1 MPSLPCPLGD
11 RCTDGVDGKSWESV
25 DVDFDQARKLVADH
39 VIVAHQAI
47 CEQPQSLEYQVAN
60 FCGAS
65 NEPVSVQCPHCNIQI
80 TTEAT
85 TTVGVCSKSW
95 KKTWIGAIIPP
106 LLPFCT
112 LCCCYWHL
120 FCFHQFSDVEHKCP
134 YCERILGEGH
144 KYPWIKSPN
153 PTPGPM
159 CSCSQ

>member
-11 RCTDGVDGKSWESV
+11 RCTDGVNGTTWKSV

-85 TTVGVCSKSW
+85 TVVGVRSRSW
-95 KKTWIGAIIPP
+95 KCSWFCA
-106 LLPFCT
+106 LFPFCT
-112 LCCCYWHL
+112 LCCCGWHL
-120 FCFHQFSDVEHKCP
+120 FSIPQFMDVEHKCP

-153 PTPGPM
+153 PFPGPVF
-159 CSCSQ
+159 SCG